1 MAGGRLPMDGP
12 GKRTTIAARLL
23 SLAGDLN
30 LSAARQKFQAMVG
43 SGPTMTSRCSMGLLT
58 AADTLLR
65 QGLEKK
71 KLDDTDHIVLAIAPD
86 GAPVICSNCGPAALR
101 AMAAVLVAIADRVET
116 SGGIKTH

>member
-1 MAGGRLPMDGP
+1 
-12 GKRTTIAARLL
+12 
-23 SLAGDLN
+23 
-30 LSAARQKFQAMVG
+30 
-43 SGPTMTSRCSMGLLT
+43 MGLLT

-101 AMAAVLVAIADRVET
+101 AMAAVLVAIADRVEVFRHGRNNGSFIAPDYT
-116 SGGIKTH
+116 VEDLIAAITGASRLAL